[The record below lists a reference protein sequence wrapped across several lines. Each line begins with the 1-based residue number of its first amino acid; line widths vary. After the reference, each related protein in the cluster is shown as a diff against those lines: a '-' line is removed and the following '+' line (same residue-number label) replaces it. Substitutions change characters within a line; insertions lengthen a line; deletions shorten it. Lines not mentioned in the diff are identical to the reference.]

1 MKTSSSF
8 KLSKEFKRMLN
19 VMPNKHQRG
28 QVKKLFIDAD
38 HTKDIM
44 SRRRVREKSSAE

>member
-28 QVKKLFIDAD
+28 QVKKLFIDAEQ
-38 HTKDIM
+38 TKVTM
-44 SRRRVREKSSAE
+44 ANRRTREKTSAE